1 MTSKLD
7 IGGPS
12 EGDRV
17 RARLFLLDFAPGV
30 IGYLAVLAAVV
41 VWGHLD
47 GQSAWRHLWAV
58 LPVVPALWVVR
69 AVGRHIGRVDEYQ
82 RLLMLKGI
90 AGGLGVAMIV
100 AITMGFLGIAGLRT
114 SPPITGWIVYSAG
127 MAGWIVSGAVAG
139 ALRRSNGQ

>member
-7 IGGPS
+7 IGGPN

-69 AVGRHIGRVDEYQ
+69 AVWRHISRVDEYQ
-82 RLLMLKGI
+82 RLLTLKGI
-90 AGGLGVAMIV
+90 AGGSA
-100 AITMGFLGIAGLRT
+100 
-114 SPPITGWIVYSAG
+114 SP
-127 MAGWIVSGAVAG
+127 
-139 ALRRSNGQ
+139 